1 MGQIGSE
8 AYEKVTEVRVKSKY
22 ERLGRGQVRIQPAE
36 ALEPGEYGLVLRA
49 IHPGNRAQG
58 SLGGPAEQTVFFSVW
73 DFAIR

>member
-1 MGQIGSE
+1 M
-8 AYEKVTEVRVKSKY
+8 KSKY